1 LIVLEYFTAPG
12 SIPFTSALLVML
24 GLLVFEIIALVNGLG
39 LNDLVDDFIV
49 SNVDMPDDLF
59 DVGSDLSM
67 DAPDDLSTGIEGSG
81 APEGGSVI
89 GRVLAWLYI
98 GRVPVLMVLI
108 VFLTVFSIFGLM
120 AQSILRESVGFALP
134 GVIAAPAVF
143 FLSLPLVRWC
153 TGGLARVLPK
163 DETSAISTRTFIGRT
178 AIVVGG
184 TARHGLPAQARLTD
198 QFGTIHYV
206 LVEPEE
212 NNEILENGS
221 LVLLVRRINGRF
233 SAIANPNAAL
243 AENEG

>member
-1 LIVLEYFTAPG
+1 MIDYFTAPG

-24 GLLVFEIIALVNGLG
+24 GLLVFEIFALLKGLG
-39 LNDLVDDFIV
+39 MNDVIDDFIV

-59 DVGSDLSM
+59 DIGSDFSV
-67 DAPDDLSTGIEGSG
+67 DAPDDFSTGIEGSG
-81 APEGGSVI
+81 APEGGSVM

-108 VFLTVFSIFGLM
+108 VFLAVFSIFGLM
-120 AQSILRESVGFALP
+120 GQSILRESVGFALP
-134 GVIAAPAVF
+134 GIIAAPVVF

-153 TGGLARVLPK
+153 TGGLAKVLPK

-184 TARHGLPAQARLTD
+184 TARSGLPAQARLTD
-198 QFGTIHYV
+198 QFGTTHYV

-212 NNEILENGS
+212 DEDVLESGS

-243 AENEG
+243 AENDG